1 MKTYITHDDFIND
14 LVEKKDNNVDKV
26 IKSYKSAVLTNTLM
40 SLALWLEVV
49 TMVYLQLDE
58 MSDKTIVIFIIALAT
73 TSILGAVISRFIAG
87 KEYYRYIKNNQIII
101 LEDKIE

>member
-1 MKTYITHDDFIND
+1 MKTYITHDDFIAD
-14 LVEKKDNNVDKV
+14 LVEKKDDNVDKV

-58 MSDKTIVIFIIALAT
+58 MSDKTIVIFIIALAIRFLT
-73 TSILGAVISRFIAG
+73 FSRLGGWLVL
-87 KEYYRYIKNNQIII
+87 EIKFAIV
-101 LEDKIE
+101 